1 MPLTVELVSAERKVW
16 SGEAN
21 FVVARTL
28 DGELGIL
35 PGHISLLGVLAEG
48 FTVRISGGEAG
59 DGIEAA
65 AHGGFLSVSN
75 DVVTI
80 LTETAELS
88 DEIDV
93 ERARAALERA
103 TTAGDAATTI
113 RPSPPLRG
121 RERDSR
127 PPASPSDGSRAGAP
141 TMRAVLDFLDG
152 AGWFVLLLGL
162 LVLTWML
169 RRSLLGRRGATLHC
183 GLRLDGCAPAQVV
196 ANQRLAHR
204 DRPLHPGRPSS
215 GSRC

>member
-1 MPLTVELVSAERKVW
+1 MPLTVELVSAERRVW

-65 AHGGFLSVSN
+65 THGGFLSVSN

-88 DEIDV
+88 DEIDI

-103 TTAGDAATTI
+103 MTAGDAADDESTE
-113 RPSPPLRG
+113 S
-121 RERDSR
+121 
-127 PPASPSDGSRAGAP
+127 AAARA
-141 TMRAVLDFLDG
+141 RA
-152 AGWFVLLLGL
+152 
-162 LVLTWML
+162 
-169 RRSLLGRRGATLHC
+169 
-183 GLRLDGCAPAQVV
+183 
-196 ANQRLAHR
+196 RLAAAGQ
-204 DRPLHPGRPSS
+204 PL
-215 GSRC
+215 

>member
-65 AHGGFLSVSN
+65 THGGFLSVSN

-93 ERARAALERA
+93 DRARAALERA
-103 TTAGDAATTI
+103 ITAGDAGAD
-113 RPSPPLRG
+113 
-121 RERDSR
+121 DSSES
-127 PPASPSDGSRAGAP
+127 AAARAR
-141 TMRAVLDFLDG
+141 TFK
-152 AGWFVLLLGL
+152 
-162 LVLTWML
+162 T
-169 RRSLLGRRGATLHC
+169 
-183 GLRLDGCAPAQVV
+183 
-196 ANQRLAHR
+196 
-204 DRPLHPGRPSS
+204 
-215 GSRC
+215 

>member
-1 MPLTVELVSAERKVW
+1 VPLTVELVSAERRVW

-48 FTVRISGGEAG
+48 FIVRISGGEAG
-59 DGIEAA
+59 DGIEVA

-93 ERARAALERA
+93 DRARAALERA
-103 TTAGDAATTI
+103 MTAAGAGDDEDASESAA
-113 RPSPPLRG
+113 
-121 RERDSR
+121 
-127 PPASPSDGSRAGAP
+127 ARA
-141 TMRAVLDFLDG
+141 RA
-152 AGWFVLLLGL
+152 
-162 LVLTWML
+162 
-169 RRSLLGRRGATLHC
+169 
-183 GLRLDGCAPAQVV
+183 
-196 ANQRLAHR
+196 RLAAAGE
-204 DRPLHPGRPSS
+204 PL
-215 GSRC
+215 